1 MPTGVASPESTPEAP
16 NWQDPSLRGLAAM
29 TLQAMP
35 SLEVLFLDD
44 LAAYLMGSG
53 PLEEPYTIEHGS
65 HVLSLL
71 LGAVVNSPHYQPAE
85 TPAVTDEMLVARESF
100 VRGAHDFAGRG
111 AKGLIQLVNRLV
123 PAIVGELEI
132 QKEAPEAQTSQLFHY
147 GMLAVASGPANSLS
161 DEAAA
166 GFRQILSGWD
176 GLFGQGFTLPWR
188 EATAAP

>member
-1 MPTGVASPESTPEAP
+1 MPTGAASPESIPAAP
-16 NWQDPSLRGLAAM
+16 NWQEPSMRALAAL
-29 TLQAMP
+29 TLEAMP

-71 LGAVVNSPHYQPAE
+71 LGAVVNSAHYQPEE
-85 TPAVTDEMLVARESF
+85 TPAMADEMLTARESF
-100 VRGAHDFAGRG
+100 VQGAHDFAGRG
-111 AKGLIQLVNRLV
+111 AQGVIQLVNRLV

-161 DEAAA
+161 DEAAT
-166 GFRQILSGWD
+166 GFRQILLGWD
-176 GLFGQGFTLPWR
+176 RLFGQGFKVPWR
-188 EATAAP
+188 EATVAQ